1 MWLTELGTEDE
12 SGYRVLIQVGI
23 LWLIEQVGIE
33 GPQRHPNGH
42 RVGEARS
49 KVVIECS
56 CIVGILWLTEQ
67 VGIKGPQRHPVW
79 YRVGE

>member
-33 GPQRHPNGH
+33 GPQRLPNGH
-42 RVGEARS
+42 RVGEA
-49 KVVIECS
+49 
-56 CIVGILWLTEQ
+56 LW
-67 VGIKGPQRHPVW
+67 VYCG
-79 YRVGE
+79 